1 MHRLAQI
8 APRYARV
15 ALGASFL
22 SAVSSRLGLWGAGS
36 FDGFE
41 SYTAEVLSFMPAS
54 TIPFFARAATVLE
67 IAFGIGLVLGIGLR
81 WVAAGAAALLL
92 VFAISM
98 AISFGLKEPLDY
110 SVFSASACALL
121 LARPR
126 HGDHGSSVDCR
137 APLAVTHDRDPAND
151 GWKDAALRGGEVF
164 AGELLDGGRRENER
178 AAGLF
183 LHAAPSSTRRAAFE
197 AAAIAGLLSARRVT

>member
-22 SAVSSRLGLWGAGS
+22 SAVSSRLGLWGGGT

-81 WVAAGAAALLL
+81 WVAVGAAGLLL

-98 AISFGLKEPLDY
+98 ALSFGLKEPLDY

-121 LARPR
+121 LAR
-126 HGDHGSSVDCR
+126 HHHQVSQL
-137 APLAVTHDRDPAND
+137 PLQP
-151 GWKDAALRGGEVF
+151 
-164 AGELLDGGRRENER
+164 
-178 AAGLF
+178 
-183 LHAAPSSTRRAAFE
+183 
-197 AAAIAGLLSARRVT
+197 